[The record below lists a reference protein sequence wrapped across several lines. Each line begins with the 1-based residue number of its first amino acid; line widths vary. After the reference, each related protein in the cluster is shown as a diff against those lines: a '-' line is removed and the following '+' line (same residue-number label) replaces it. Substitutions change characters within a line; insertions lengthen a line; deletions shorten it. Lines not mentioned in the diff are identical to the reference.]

1 MIMSQISTTLP
12 SVISRYLFMIAAMIS
27 VPPVL
32 PLAEKATP
40 IQPPQNDAPMTHAM
54 KGWSWRSP
62 KPAVNF

>member
-54 KGWSWRSP
+54 KGWS
-62 KPAVNF
+62 